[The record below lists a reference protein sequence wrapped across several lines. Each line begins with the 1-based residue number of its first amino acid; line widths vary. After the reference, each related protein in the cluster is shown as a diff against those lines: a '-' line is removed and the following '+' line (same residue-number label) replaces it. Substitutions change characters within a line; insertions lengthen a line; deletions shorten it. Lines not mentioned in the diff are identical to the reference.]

1 MVKINFST
9 ENAAFRDEEGRLETW
24 EINRILT
31 EISYKIK
38 IGYTSGVIMD
48 YNGNKVGEWTID

>member
-9 ENAAFRDEEGRLETW
+9 ENAAFRDEAGRLETW

-48 YNGNKVGEWTID
+48 YNGNKVGDWSID